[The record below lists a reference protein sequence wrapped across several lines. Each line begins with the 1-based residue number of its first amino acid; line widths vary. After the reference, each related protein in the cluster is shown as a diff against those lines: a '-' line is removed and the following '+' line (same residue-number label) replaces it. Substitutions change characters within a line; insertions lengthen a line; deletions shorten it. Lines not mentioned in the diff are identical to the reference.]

1 LNGGALIDRED
12 LIELLEA
19 TIEELKRNA
28 SFEGR
33 IQYTCMHEE
42 TEGGFVV
49 RAFVRTGNDMG
60 QGSSI
65 LVAGPHL
72 MDAPPL
78 TVRDQVLE
86 FHQKIGQPIV
96 DAPAVP
102 SDERIRLR
110 ARLVSEE
117 AIEFLEALFKE
128 ERGTALLGNAHW
140 LRRIQSEV
148 KNLIDHGIVNVDF
161 PAAVDALADIDYVVT
176 GSAIEFGVD
185 MRPIAAEV
193 HRANMEKQGG
203 PRREDG
209 KVLKPPGWK
218 PPNID
223 GELKRQGWEP

>member
-19 TIEELKRNA
+19 TIDELKRNA

-42 TEGGFVV
+42 TEGGFIV
-49 RAFVRTGNDMG
+49 RAFVRTDNDMG

-72 MDAPPL
+72 MDAPPV

-96 DAPAVP
+96 ETPAVP
-102 SDERIRLR
+102 NDERIRLR
-110 ARLVSEE
+110 ARLVLEE
-117 AIEFLEALFKE
+117 SLEFLDALFDTIDSIDTV
-128 ERGTALLGNAHW
+128 RTAINHIIGNA
-140 LRRIQSEV
+140 IV
-148 KNLIDHGIVNVDF
+148 KVHF
-161 PAAVDALADIDYVVT
+161 PAAVDALADIDYVVE
-176 GSAIEFGVD
+176 GSRIEFGVD
-185 MRPIAAEV
+185 GRPIAAEV

-209 KVLKPPGWK
+209 KVLKPAGWK
-218 PPNID
+218 PPDIE